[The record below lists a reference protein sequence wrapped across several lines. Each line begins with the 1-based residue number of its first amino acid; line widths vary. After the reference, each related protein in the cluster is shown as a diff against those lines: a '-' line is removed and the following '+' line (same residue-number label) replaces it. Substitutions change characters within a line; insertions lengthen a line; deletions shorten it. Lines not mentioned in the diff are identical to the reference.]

1 MTGEQIKDLR
11 HETNRLGHL
20 FVDKDGKMI
29 IEAVEQGC
37 ISQKKALEIIARSI
51 NELRSLFDEVSSLAE
66 DHARMTHTLHKINE
80 KVVDAMQGTA
90 RSEIAVDWWQAV
102 AYEEQK

>member
-1 MTGEQIKDLR
+1 
-11 HETNRLGHL
+11 
-20 FVDKDGKMI
+20 MI

-37 ISQKKALEIIARSI
+37 ISQKEALEIIARSI
-51 NELRSLFDEVSSLAE
+51 NELRALFDEVSSLAE
-66 DHARMTHTLHKINE
+66 DHARMTHTLRQINE

-102 AYEEQK
+102 AYEGRDC

>member
-1 MTGEQIKDLR
+1 MTGEQVKDLR
-11 HETNRLGHL
+11 YETSRLGRL

-37 ISQKKALEIIARSI
+37 ISQKEALVIIARSI
-51 NELRSLFDEVSSLAE
+51 NELRALFDEVSSLAE
-66 DHARMTHTLHKINE
+66 DHARMTHTLLKINE

-90 RSEIAVDWWQAV
+90 RSKIAVDWWQA
-102 AYEEQK
+102 ASE